1 VQRLS
6 GIGVS
11 PGVGAGRAVL
21 LIQRA
26 QVLRFAIST
35 SRVGA
40 EIARLEDARRRS
52 TEQLDRIQQRLPGR
66 DLGALFEAQR
76 LMLEDPMLLPKAA
89 AVIEEKHVNAEWA
102 LQDVCDHLSS
112 IFDAVEDPYLRERK
126 GDLTDLVGR
135 LRMNLTPGGAGFRD
149 VLGHCQPPCILVAD
163 ELPPSIAAQLDWNTF
178 KGFVTNAG
186 SRTYHTAILARSL
199 HVPAVVGLHDATERI
214 APGTI
219 ILIDGEEGSVSI
231 EPPTERVQGFDEG
244 LKVGSGFPP
253 SPRQRRVSPTL
264 AQFERA
270 PADSRTGL
278 VKTVDGVE
286 IRLEANVDLLGD
298 ATFARAQGAHGIG
311 LFRSELLLAG
321 RPADELTED
330 MQYDMYRQL
339 LEDTRPGPVTI
350 RTFDID
356 EDQLASG
363 EQRRESLWSSG
374 YEVPRSRL
382 GLRSIRLTLKRREL
396 LRAQLRAL
404 VRAARHGD
412 LRVLIPFVSGVDEL
426 REARSVLA
434 EARQEVAD
442 RGETA
447 GPLRV
452 GVMIEV
458 PSAAFTADLLAAESD
473 FLTIGT
479 NDLIQ
484 CCLAVDRTD
493 ERVSHLYEPLH
504 PAILRLIRHIRR
516 AATKAQVPLS
526 VCGEMASDPA
536 MLALLIGMGLM
547 HFSMTPAAIP
557 LARQVI
563 QELDAREL
571 RRIALHALQLQSAP
585 QIEQFLADAL
595 TGATK
600 VAQNT
605 EDP

>member
-1 VQRLS
+1 MQRLA

-11 PGVGAGRAVL
+11 GGVGAGRAVV

-26 QVLRFAIST
+26 QVLRFSIAA
-35 SRVGA
+35 SRVDA
-40 EIARLEDARRRS
+40 EIARLEHARRQS
-52 TEQLDRIQQRLPGR
+52 ADQLDRIQVRLPGR

-76 LMLEDPMLLPKAA
+76 LMVDDPMLLPRAA
-89 AVIEEKHVNAEWA
+89 TIIREERINAEWA
-102 LQDVCDHLSS
+102 LQQVFDHLGA
-112 IFDAVEDPYLRERK
+112 IFDGVEDPYLRERK
-126 GDLTDLVGR
+126 GDLADVVGR
-135 LRMNLTPGGAGFRD
+135 LRMNLTPGGAAFRD
-149 VLGHCQPPCILVAD
+149 VLGECEAPCVLVAD
-163 ELPPSIAAQLDWNTF
+163 ELPPSIAAQLDWSKFEAFITD
-178 KGFVTNAG
+178 AG

-199 HVPAVVGLHDATERI
+199 HVPAVVGLHDATARI
-214 APGTI
+214 TPGAM
-219 ILIDGEEGSVSI
+219 ILVDGDEGDVSI
-231 EPPTERVQGFDEG
+231 DPPAEVVTRVIAASARARAMVPTQEPVSSHT
-244 LKVGSGFPP
+244 LK
-253 SPRQRRVSPTL
+253 T
-264 AQFERA
+264 A
-270 PADSRTGL
+270 
-278 VKTVDGVE
+278 DGVQ
-286 IRLEANVDLLGD
+286 IRVEANVDLLGD
-298 ATFARAQGAHGIG
+298 AAFAMAQGAEGIG

-339 LEDTRPGPVTI
+339 LEDVRPAPVTV

-363 EQRRESLWSSG
+363 EHRRETLWASG

-404 VRAARHGD
+404 VRAAAHGD
-412 LRVLIPFVSGVDEL
+412 LRVMFPFVSGVDEL

-434 EARQEVAD
+434 EARQEIQA
-442 RGETA
+442 RGVPSGA
-447 GPLRV
+447 LQV

-516 AATKAQVPLS
+516 AAGKRNVPLS

-536 MLALLIGMGLM
+536 VLALLVGMGLTQ
-547 HFSMTPAAIP
+547 FSMTPAAIP
-557 LARQVI
+557 VARRVI
-563 QELDAREL
+563 TEFDAREL
-571 RRIALHALQLQSAP
+571 RAVAARALRLDTAP
-585 QIEQFLADAL
+585 EIEQCVADAL
-595 TGATK
+595 TNRRTL
-600 VAQNT
+600 
-605 EDP
+605 ERY

>member
-1 VQRLS
+1 MQRLG

-11 PGVGAGRAVL
+11 GGIGAGRAVV

-26 QVLRFAIST
+26 QVLRFSIAA
-35 SRVGA
+35 SRIDA
-40 EIARLEDARRRS
+40 EIARLESARRQS
-52 TEQLDRIQQRLPGR
+52 AEQLDRIQGRLPGR

-76 LMLEDPMLLPKAA
+76 LMVDDPMLLPRAA
-89 AVIEEKHVNAEWA
+89 SIIREQRINAEWA
-102 LQDVCDHLSS
+102 LQQVFDHLGA
-112 IFDAVEDPYLRERK
+112 IFDGVEDPYLRERK
-126 GDLTDLVGR
+126 GDLADVVGR

-149 VLGHCQPPCILVAD
+149 VLGECEAPCVLVAD
-163 ELPPSIAAQLDWNTF
+163 ELPPSIAAQLDWSKFEAFITD
-178 KGFVTNAG
+178 AG

-199 HVPAVVGLHDATERI
+199 HVPAVVGLHDATARI
-214 APGTI
+214 APGM
-219 ILIDGEEGSVSI
+219 LIVVDGDEGSVSL
-231 EPPTERVQGFDEG
+231 D
-244 LKVGSGFPP
+244 
-253 SPRQRRVSPTL
+253 VSPEIIQTIVSRAGRPRSTARQSESG
-264 AQFERA
+264 AQIPLR
-270 PADSRTGL
+270 
-278 VKTVDGVE
+278 TVDGVD
-286 IRLEANVDLLGD
+286 IRVEANVDLLGD
-298 ATFARAQGAHGIG
+298 ATFAMAQGAEGIG

-330 MQYDMYRQL
+330 MQCDMYRQL
-339 LEDTRPGPVTI
+339 LADVGPAPVTV

-363 EQRRESLWSSG
+363 EHRRDTLWANG

-404 VRAARHGD
+404 VRAAVHGD
-412 LRVLIPFVSGVDEL
+412 LRVMFPFVSGVEEL

-434 EARQEVAD
+434 EARAELEA
-442 RGETA
+442 RGVKA
-447 GPLRV
+447 GPLKV

-516 AATKAQVPLS
+516 AAAKQHVPLS

-536 MLALLIGMGLM
+536 VLALLVGMGLSR
-547 HFSMTPAAIP
+547 FSMTPAAIP
-557 LARQVI
+557 VARRVI
-563 QELDAREL
+563 EEMDAREL
-571 RRIALHALQLQSAP
+571 RTVAARVLRMESAP
-585 QIEQFLADAL
+585 EIEQFLTDAL
-595 TGATK
+595 T
-600 VAQNT
+600 NRRML
-605 EDP
+605 ERH